1 MMTANL
7 DVVLSKP
14 GIYIVL
20 AHTHTAV
27 VEVLP
32 EGDVHQ
38 LDPDTLERDGV
49 LDAGG
54 WNLPVIQKFLG
65 PFARVGGAG

>member
-1 MMTANL
+1 MMTASI

-20 AHTHTAV
+20 TRSHTAV

-32 EGDVHQ
+32 NGECHQ

-49 LDAGG
+49 LDTGG
-54 WNLPVIQKFLG
+54 WNLRVIEKFLG